1 MTWCPAGGRRAG
13 AGEGKSIAKTN
24 DREDHIM
31 ETLRAAATQG
41 RLFLQTHTLQ
51 INNLVSVAT
60 RAEGIKLF
68 PDFHHFARFIQ
79 YIYVCRFRKSLYEI
93 PSFPQKSEN
102 PLQKVSDL
110 L

>member
-1 MTWCPAGGRRAG
+1 MLSTSDQETVIVKTYCETDGSFYSTTCDLVPGWWEASRCWG
-13 AGEGKSIAKTN
+13 GEGKSIAKTN

-60 RAEGIKLF
+60 KNKQE
-68 PDFHHFARFIQ
+68 
-79 YIYVCRFRKSLYEI
+79 CKSVI
-93 PSFPQKSEN
+93 I
-102 PLQKVSDL
+102 
-110 L
+110 